1 MNVSNVVNP
10 LPLMVNFKNMK
21 EFILER
27 NLTSVMNAVKPLYAM
42 LVSKNIMPHILG

>member
-10 LPLMVNFKNMK
+10 LPLMVNFENMK

-27 NLTSVMNAVKPLYAM
+27 NLTNVINVVKPLQNTV
-42 LVSKNIMPHILG
+42 LSKGIK